1 MALIPVCCNPSEAP
15 SDYVSSCITGA
26 EVPHRQHKF
35 QSHRKILDDTVR
47 RKGSKIFRL
56 RFGDLKIRVKLMIL
70 HNLFFVV
77 LGFAVYY
84 ALFPQLEAMPPSA
97 RWNLVL
103 ALAAVYLL
111 AVLALELLILP
122 RYVYGP
128 LRRLLEADRATQSGD
143 EKHEYIDDEHIFRD
157 ELGQIMRSR
166 NATIRKLRSH
176 EEELMR
182 KNELLERQDRLASL
196 GLLAASVAHE
206 LNTPLSVLYGSI
218 EKLLEKEQSPQMR
231 ERLERMLRVTQRLR
245 RISEGLTGFA
255 RGGQRTIGLVEL
267 RGIVEEA
274 WALLAMDGKSAAVQ
288 FQNGVPESLYV
299 TGDGD
304 RLVQVFVNL
313 LRNALDAVSANGHI
327 VVQARKTETGQVQ
340 ITVEDDG
347 PGIAPAMLAGVF
359 EAFVSNRLDAKGT
372 GLGLTIAEG
381 IIVQHGGT
389 ITARNRPESGAC
401 VEIRLPVADTQD
413 RRGHHL

>member
-1 MALIPVCCNPSEAP
+1 MK
-15 SDYVSSCITGA
+15 T
-26 EVPHRQHKF
+26 
-35 QSHRKILDDTVR
+35 
-47 RKGSKIFRL
+47 KGSKIFRF
-56 RFGDLKIRVKLMIL
+56 RFGDLKVRVKLMIL
-70 HNLFFVV
+70 HNLFFAL
-77 LGFAVYY
+77 LGIAVYC
-84 ALFPQLEAMPPSA
+84 ALAPQLEEMPASA
-97 RWNLVL
+97 RWNLGL
-103 ALAAVYLL
+103 ALAFVYSL

-128 LRRLLEADRATQSGD
+128 LRRLLEADRATQNGD
-143 EKHEYIDDEHIFRD
+143 KEHEYIDDDYIFQD

-166 NATIRKLRSH
+166 NATIRKLRRH

-218 EKLLEKEQSPQMR
+218 EKLLEKEQSPQVR
-231 ERLERMLRVTQRLR
+231 ERLDRMLRVTQRLR

-255 RGGQRTIGLVEL
+255 RGGQRAVGPVDL

-274 WALLAMDGKSAAVQ
+274 WALLAMDEKAATVQ
-288 FQNGVPESLYV
+288 FENRVPPNLTL
-299 TGDGD
+299 TGDAD

-313 LRNALDAVSANGHI
+313 LRNALDAVGAGGHI
-327 VVQARKTETGQVQ
+327 AVRTRNAETGQVR

-347 PGIAPAMLAGVF
+347 PGIAAGMLTEMF

-372 GLGLTIAEG
+372 GLGLTVAEG

-389 ITARNRPESGAC
+389 ITAYNRPEGGAC
-401 VEIRLPVADTQD
+401 VEIRLPAADIQ
-413 RRGHHL
+413 RRTEPYV